1 MKDYY
6 SILGVTPTA
15 PKEVIVAAYTALALK
30 LDPLKHEPAEVD
42 GEVTFSDIAEA
53 LSTLSSETRR
63 AQYDNALTSHRQAQ
77 VLNSNDGGKQKEEDF
92 NRAWSISR
100 QFHTS
105 EDIQQDYLRLLN
117 ISPELARRFQQLI
130 LDEKLV
136 SSPVGLSDQIID
148 EYLQNSFGKL
158 SKWMRILVN
167 TLYAKKMNAA
177 IDELRLSIQL
187 MKGSVDEIDI
197 IKTICNKYNIKEVF
211 LEIKRQ
217 QAEDFKEKEMAQQ
230 MALEVAQNIERNKKD
245 ILEKRKSIER
255 EEKYRKMQAEHVLKE
270 KLRANDARMGW
281 LIFFALLLLAAFFL
295 IKSNK
300 AAYNSEIVVQSP
312 RTPEKVKIGD
322 DNRLYVSGYLDS
334 DAVTEIKESMQGG
347 VLAIEM
353 ESINGDVES
362 LLNFS
367 KLVEIYKKP
376 IVVRGACPL
385 QCAVVAFASGNVIY
399 QVESKNQGDLKRT
412 MLMSN
417 VERAEMLKRL
427 ATLGATESEIKAA
440 GSANYDMSSSLHY
453 QGTVV
458 ENKAE
463 KVPNH
468 LGKIVGNSTIVQPAV
483 PPSVS
488 PLNWVQVHPFPLTC
502 RVKGGNETEH
512 TLLLFEPTFT
522 ISFENGR
529 LIFDFLKLPQLSA
542 TFNGLNGNLAFFTTP
557 DSTLVKLNRLTSG
570 VGVEIQLEQYARTG
584 KRMSSG
590 FCT

>member
-1 MKDYY
+1 MVNFFRIAYACCFLFD
-6 SILGVTPTA
+6 
-15 PKEVIVAAYTALALK
+15 KE
-30 LDPLKHEPAEVD
+30 
-42 GEVTFSDIAEA
+42 
-53 LSTLSSETRR
+53 
-63 AQYDNALTSHRQAQ
+63 
-77 VLNSNDGGKQKEEDF
+77 
-92 NRAWSISR
+92 
-100 QFHTS
+100 
-105 EDIQQDYLRLLN
+105 
-117 ISPELARRFQQLI
+117 
-130 LDEKLV
+130 
-136 SSPVGLSDQIID
+136 
-148 EYLQNSFGKL
+148 
-158 SKWMRILVN
+158 
-167 TLYAKKMNAA
+167 
-177 IDELRLSIQL
+177 
-187 MKGSVDEIDI
+187 
-197 IKTICNKYNIKEVF
+197 
-211 LEIKRQ
+211 
-217 QAEDFKEKEMAQQ
+217 
-230 MALEVAQNIERNKKD
+230 
-245 ILEKRKSIER
+245 
-255 EEKYRKMQAEHVLKE
+255 
-270 KLRANDARMGW
+270 
-281 LIFFALLLLAAFFL
+281 
-295 IKSNK
+295 NK

-399 QVESKNQGDLKRT
+399 QVESKKQGDLKRT

-512 TLLLFEPTFT
+512 TLLLF
-522 ISFENGR
+522 
-529 LIFDFLKLPQLSA
+529 
-542 TFNGLNGNLAFFTTP
+542 
-557 DSTLVKLNRLTSG
+557 
-570 VGVEIQLEQYARTG
+570 
-584 KRMSSG
+584 
-590 FCT
+590 